1 MEKFNFLCKNGTVFE
16 SYSEDVVDDIN
27 EKVLK
32 QEFRTFKML
41 EENET
46 IGILT
51 ILSGGTQNKSSII
64 YYTWQDAYAALVEM
78 RTYTTNNCR
87 YFSYIIRSMPAFE
100 NMAELDE
107 WNEKLQNQINI
118 LKDVEEFIQNKEGLI
133 YEK

>member
-32 QEFRTFKML
+32 QEFRAFKMP

-51 ILSGGTQNKSSII
+51 ILSGGTQNKSPLI
-64 YYTWQDAYAALVEM
+64 YHTWQDTYNTLVEM
-78 RTYTTNNCR
+78 RTYVMDNRR
-87 YFSYIIRSMPAFE
+87 YFSYIIKSMPAFE

-107 WNEKLQNQINI
+107 WNEKLQDQINI